1 MIALPDGT
9 ARLAVPAGAVT
20 SETTITVTMTNAA
33 APPGVTADGAV
44 FKFEP
49 DGLVFAKPV
58 AVTLAF
64 RSSVHPT
71 VYWSN
76 AVGGYDQIGG
86 SVEGSAITAE
96 VMHFSSGFVGEL
108 ATDSGTD
115 GETSGTGGPGG
126 SVGGGGVGGNLGTGG
141 PAGSVGSGGASGSL
155 GNDGC
160 AGIGF
165 PGGSMSTADPCGA
178 FTMPNPAS
186 AGLPNPVAYVRNAD
200 GTVTDNVTG
209 RTWEGSVDPGSY
221 TQAQAIT
228 YCSNK
233 GGGWRLP
240 TRLEM
245 VSLVDFTIAPPGAM
259 INQTYFTNTPADVFW
274 TSSKF
279 VGVSCTGWD
288 VSTADGS
295 VTSADNH
302 GARRVRCV
310 LAAAP
315 KCYPA
320 RYQILPGGLVH
331 DQATALTWQQSDSVG
346 GSGGAGGSGG
356 STWSAA
362 KTYCAG
368 LGSGWRLPSY
378 GELQT
383 INDDTTWIPA
393 IDGTAFPNTPD
404 GAYWTSSPLAG
415 SSGNV
420 WFVDFNYG
428 GTGHRDVATG
438 GALVR
443 CVR

>member
-1 MIALPDGT
+1 MGEARRSGTRGKGPRALLRGSLCGVAIVALGVASCRRAPLAAGSQVSSTVTPTAGGMIALPDGT

-33 APPGVTADGAV
+33 APPGGTADGAV

-64 RSSVHPT
+64 SSSVHPT

-86 SVEGSAITAE
+86 SVERSAITAE

-115 GETSGTGGPGG
+115 GGTSGTGGPGG
-126 SVGGGGVGGNLGTGG
+126 SVGGGGVGANLGTGG
-141 PAGSVGSGGASGSL
+141 PGGSVGSGGASGSL

-165 PGGSMSTADPCGA
+165 PRGSMSTADPCGA

-200 GTVTDNVTG
+200 GTVTDNVTA
-209 RTWEGSVDPGSY
+209 RTWEGSVAPGSY

-279 VGVSCTGWD
+279 VGISCTGWD

-320 RYQILPGGLVH
+320 RYQTLPGGLSPRPGH
-331 DQATALTWQQSDSVG
+331 
-346 GSGGAGGSGG
+346 
-356 STWSAA
+356 SA
-362 KTYCAG
+362 
-368 LGSGWRLPSY
+368 
-378 GELQT
+378 
-383 INDDTTWIPA
+383 
-393 IDGTAFPNTPD
+393 
-404 GAYWTSSPLAG
+404 
-415 SSGNV
+415 
-420 WFVDFNYG
+420 
-428 GTGHRDVATG
+428 DVATERLCG
-438 GALVR
+438 RRGRLRRLRLERREDLLRRPWFGLATPELWRVAND
-443 CVR
+443 